1 MEVAMA
7 EFSGFPKT
15 FQTFFNGLKKN
26 NSKAWFDANRL
37 SYENDVKAPAADFV
51 VALGKRLKKIAPNI
65 QAIPKVNKSL
75 FRLNRDVRFSKDK
88 SPYKTNMGILF
99 WEGHRKRM
107 ECTGFYFHV
116 EGRKMMLAAGMHMF
130 PKNFFEPYRNAVVDK
145 KRGPQLVR
153 AVNTVTGKGYLI
165 GGTHYK
171 RVPRGYDPEHKNAGF
186 LLHNG
191 LYARIETE
199 LPSEFF
205 SADIVDLAYDHYRS
219 MVPLHRW
226 LLKVDSR

>member
-1 MEVAMA
+1 MT
-7 EFSGFPKT
+7 EFAGFPKKFT
-15 FQTFFNGLKKN
+15 AFFSGLKKN
-26 NSKAWFDANRL
+26 NSKAWFDDHRQA
-37 SYENDVKAPAADFV
+37 YENDVKAPAAEFV
-51 VALGKRLKKIAPNI
+51 VALGERLKKIAPNI

-75 FRLNRDVRFSKDK
+75 FRLNRDVRFGPDK

-130 PKNFFEPYRNAVVDK
+130 PKDFIEPYRGAVVDK
-145 KRGPQLVR
+145 TLGPQLVK
-153 AVNTVTGKGYLI
+153 AVKTVTGKGYEV
-165 GGTHYK
+165 GGVHYK
-171 RVPRGYDPEHKNAGF
+171 RVPRGYDPDHKNTAF

-191 LYARIETE
+191 LYAMLETQ
-199 LPSEFF
+199 LPAEFF
-205 SADIVDLAYDHYRS
+205 SAAIVDFAFNHYRN

-226 LLKVDSR
+226 LLKVGGM